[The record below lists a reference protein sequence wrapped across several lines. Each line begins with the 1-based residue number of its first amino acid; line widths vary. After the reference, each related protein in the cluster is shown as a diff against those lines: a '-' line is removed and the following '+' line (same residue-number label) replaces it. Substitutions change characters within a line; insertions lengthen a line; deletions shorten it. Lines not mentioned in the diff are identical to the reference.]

1 VTASRVLRRAVSEA
15 EKEQRRDDILMAAK
29 AVFSQRGFHATT
41 VADVARAAG
50 VSYGSIYWYFD
61 SKDALFLALMESD
74 EAALRARIWTAAR
87 DAGEGALDRVRA
99 AVRATFEFF
108 EADRAA
114 VRLLFRESLTLGG
127 EFERHLF
134 AMQGRFMADVEAVV
148 MGAQERGALVAG
160 PPDLIAFSIVGLVA
174 QVAHRRL
181 VTDDDLG
188 VDEAADFVVNLV
200 FNGLGA
206 PAGA

>member
-1 VTASRVLRRAVSEA
+1 MPARVVRRAVSEA
-15 EKEQRRDDILMAAK
+15 EKEQRREGILGAAK

-41 VADVARAAG
+41 VAEVARAAG

-61 SKDALFLALMESD
+61 SKDALFLALMESE

-114 VRLLFRESLTLGG
+114 VQLLFRESLMLGG

-148 MGAQERGALVAG
+148 TGAQDQGDLVEG
-160 PPDLIAFSIVGLVA
+160 PPRLIAFCVAGLVA

-181 VTDDDLG
+181 VTDDGMG
-188 VDEAADFVVNLV
+188 VAAAADFVVNLV

-206 PAGA
+206 AEPA